1 MQNLKY
7 NRYLGKIIENTPR
20 GPKSYRPKE
29 SYNDILFEF
38 NPYDDDDHPSVPHGD
53 SLDHRYKI
61 DLRSGDLY
69 EGRELTGHLKKKEF
83 ERLKRDKRIQ
93 KIIRTAQAYYREHH
107 PEISFDPIPWCD
119 KAVKAGTFRCK
130 KVAIPIFKL
139 RVEFD

>member
-1 MQNLKY
+1 MQNLRY
-7 NRYLGKIIENTPR
+7 NRCLGKITKNALR
-20 GPKSYRPKE
+20 GPQSYRPKE
-29 SYNDILFEF
+29 SYNSILFEF

-69 EGRELTGHLKKKEF
+69 EGRELTGHLKKKDF

-93 KIIRTAQAYYREHH
+93 EIIRTAQAFYREHH
-107 PEISFDPIPWCD
+107 PDITFDPIPWCNNT
-119 KAVKAGTFRCK
+119 VKARAFSRK
-130 KVAIPIFKL
+130 KVLIPVFKL